1 MGGICVEE
9 EEEEDLGSTEN
20 ETERNPGFARTGT
33 HSFDP
38 KASRGVRGT
47 YQHKEE
53 EEEEDPPIILARLDR
68 RRRRAA
74 GGGGGGEGEGEGGR
88 KGIDLL
94 GLRDEKGIFV
104 IFSTRGCFYKFATI
118 TYVPVP
124 VSSLLILVTQQQ
136 ILN

>member
-53 EEEEDPPIILARLDR
+53 EEEEEEDPPIILARLDR

-74 GGGGGGEGEGEGGR
+74 AAAG
-88 KGIDLL
+88 KG
-94 GLRDEKGIFV
+94 KGKEEE
-104 IFSTRGCFYKFATI
+104 RGSIC
-118 TYVPVP
+118 
-124 VSSLLILVTQQQ
+124 
-136 ILN
+136 